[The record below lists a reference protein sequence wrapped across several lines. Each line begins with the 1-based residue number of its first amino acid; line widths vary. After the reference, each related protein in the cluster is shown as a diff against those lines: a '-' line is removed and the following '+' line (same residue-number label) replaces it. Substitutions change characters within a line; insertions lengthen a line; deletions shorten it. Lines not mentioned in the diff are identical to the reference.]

1 MIEQIRGILINKIP
15 TFCVINCQGIGIG
28 LYISL
33 NTFRHLSEPSEEI
46 ELLTHLH
53 VREDAMQLYGFAQ
66 EEERDLFRKLI
77 NVSGIGPRLAMTM
90 LSGMPV
96 EEFRGALTSE
106 DIELLTRIPGVG
118 KKTAQRVIL
127 ELKEKIEVS
136 GEAVLT
142 ELPALNASD
151 REKIE
156 KALQALVTLG
166 YKQYQAKSALEKVI
180 KKYGRELSIED
191 TIKLAL
197 QEM

>member
-1 MIEQIRGILINKIP
+1 MIEQICGVLLKKFP

-28 LYISL
+28 LFISL
-33 NTFRHLSEPSEEI
+33 NTYRYLGEQSEEI

-53 VREDAMQLYGFAQ
+53 VREDALQLYGFAV

-90 LSGMPV
+90 LSGLPV
-96 EEFRGALTSE
+96 DEFKRALASE
-106 DIELLTRIPGVG
+106 DVDLLTKIPGVG

-127 ELKEKIEVS
+127 ELKEKIDIS
-136 GEAVLT
+136 GEAILT
-142 ELPALNASD
+142 ELPAMAAID

-156 KALQALVTLG
+156 EALRALVTLG
-166 YKQYQAKSALEKVI
+166 YKQYQAKAALGKVI
-180 KKYGRELSIED
+180 KKYGKELSLED

>member
-1 MIEQIRGILINKIP
+1 MIEQIRGVLLNKIP

-28 LYISL
+28 VYISL
-33 NTFRHLSEPSEEI
+33 NTFRYLGEDSEEI

-53 VREDAMQLYGFAQ
+53 VREDALQLYGFAT

-90 LSGMPV
+90 LSGLPV
-96 EEFRGALTSE
+96 DEFKRALAAE
-106 DIELLTRIPGVG
+106 DVGLLTKVPGVG
-118 KKTAQRVIL
+118 KKTAQRVVL
-127 ELKEKIEVS
+127 ELKEKIEIS

-142 ELPALNASD
+142 ELPALAAVD
-151 REKIE
+151 REKVE
-156 KALQALVTLG
+156 ESLRALVTLG
-166 YKQYQAKSALEKVI
+166 YKQYQAKAALEKVI
-180 KKYGRELSIED
+180 KKYGRELSLED

>member
-1 MIEQIRGILINKIP
+1 MIEQINGILLKKFP

-28 LYISL
+28 LFISL
-33 NTFRHLSEPSEEI
+33 NTYRYLGEQSEEI

-53 VREDAMQLYGFAQ
+53 VREDALQLYGFAV

-90 LSGMPV
+90 LSGLPV
-96 EEFRGALTSE
+96 EEFKRALASE
-106 DIELLTRIPGVG
+106 DVDLLTKIPGVG

-127 ELKEKIEVS
+127 ELKEKIDIS
-136 GEAVLT
+136 GEAILT
-142 ELPALNASD
+142 ELPAMAAID

-156 KALQALVTLG
+156 EALRALVTLG
-166 YKQYQAKSALEKVI
+166 YKQYQAKAALEKVI
-180 KKYGRELSIED
+180 KKYGKELSLED